1 MPQNIL
7 KNQIALAASSP
18 SSTSTGLNRNS
29 NSSFS
34 SSSSSYSPKILNE
47 QQNQYHNPSKAFSI
61 SSSNNN
67 NNSTTNNTTFS
78 SNSISRL
85 NQGKLIFLNE
95 KFSHKSENNYDELIT
110 NTTINKPHANS
121 SSSRSKN
128 KKVKCHTK
136 EAQETCQCCHLS
148 QDIKTSSTPTSTAS
162 GNIKLRKAYTHGE
175 STQKKRLS
183 CEELEDLSERFADFI
198 KIDAT
203 TMSQQQQQQ
212 KLKCKA
218 PPPPPHS
225 PPLPPPPPDLLHNND
240 MDLNCTGR
248 TGMGK
253 LKKKLI

>member
-18 SSTSTGLNRNS
+18 STGLNRNN

-34 SSSSSYSPKILNE
+34 SSSCSSYSPKILNE

-61 SSSNNN
+61 SNNNNNNN

-110 NTTINKPHANS
+110 NTTINKPHINS
-121 SSSRSKN
+121 NRSKN
-128 KKVKCHTK
+128 KKDKCHK
-136 EAQETCQCCHLS
+136 EDQDICQCCHLS
-148 QDIKTSSTPTSTAS
+148 QDIKTSTTPTAS
-162 GNIKLRKAYTHGE
+162 GNIKLRKAFTHGE

-203 TMSQQQQQQ
+203 TMSQQQ

-218 PPPPPHS
+218 PPPPPPHS

-240 MDLNCTGR
+240 NNMDLNCTGR
-248 TGMGK
+248 TGLGK
-253 LKKKLI
+253 RKKNNYC